1 MIEFVI
7 LWIRMNIREGSINL
21 LLSTETIK
29 PHGHNL
35 LFFLLFTLQVWR
47 LLKRCRKSI
56 ILHFK
61 DKKKKQ
67 EVCSAAVMKIIYHFL
82 NWGYSQKTI
91 WKVPRWLVLRSELLP
106 SVHIASS
113 PHRNTSETYMVG
125 ADMELNWSAL
135 LYCCIAVQW
144 PRPHMSHHRQQQ
156 HSQFNSTLS
165 LSTSLNQCLIT
176 RMTSSANYFPPP
188 PPHPPTF
195 FSCQLCLWCSACSS
209 SKATTG
215 YFQLWFLS
223 PLSES
228 SFLACY

>member
-1 MIEFVI
+1 MAI
-7 LWIRMNIREGSINL
+7 
-21 LLSTETIK
+21 T
-29 PHGHNL
+29 HC
-35 LFFLLFTLQVWR
+35 FLLFTLQVWR
-47 LLKRCRKSI
+47 LLKQCRKSI

-91 WKVPRWLVLRSELLP
+91 WKVPQWLVLRSELLP

-113 PHRNTSETYMVG
+113 PHRNTSETYMLG

-176 RMTSSANYFPPP
+176 RMTSSANYCPPPP

-215 YFQLWFLS
+215 LSSYDFRLRYRNLLFLPANYDDHPAKQRYNS
-223 PLSES
+223 LLVCVIHP
-228 SFLACY
+228 ACLCR